1 MLESYIFAGFIIF
14 PLNKI
19 TVSSYLLQ
27 HVRCSVTR
35 QALQHITPSVETT
48 ENYTLQIQV
57 LFVDHVPESPRVPSP
72 TSMRPTSPTST
83 SPSLRVLRLRVPVLP
98 LRLPL
103 LLLRIPVLRLRV
115 PVLRLRVPVPR
126 PRPTSPSHVPVPR
139 PRPTSPSH
147 VPVPLLVTAVHS
159 KRILAVSPKIWQR
172 GSSIKH
178 TESTPKDLRG
188 FPKRF
193 PKKYP
198 KQFLKRFPMH
208 FPLENIVAISLLPTA
223 RSSLRWK
230 CCKTAVQGSTRSST
244 RFKTSVKTKITK
256 RPSRN

>member
-1 MLESYIFAGFIIF
+1 ML
-14 PLNKI
+14 
-19 TVSSYLLQ
+19 SSILHLQSRPPRISLYKFRRCLL
-27 HVRCSVTR
+27 
-35 QALQHITPSVETT
+35 I
-48 ENYTLQIQV
+48 
-57 LFVDHVPESPRVPSP
+57 
-72 TSMRPTSPTST
+72 T
-83 SPSLRVLRLRVPVLP
+83 SPSPHASRVPRPCVLRPR
-98 LRLPL
+98 
-103 LLLRIPVLRLRV
+103 
-115 PVLRLRVPVPR
+115 VPR
-126 PRPTSPSHVPVPR
+126 PRVSESRIPESYVSESQSYVSESQSHVPVPR
-139 PRPTSPSH
+139 PRPMSPSHVLVPRLRPMSPSH

-208 FPLENIVAISLLPTA
+208 FPPENIVAISLLPTA

-230 CCKTAVQGSTRSST
+230 GRPEMEEMARTIRE
-244 RFKTSVKTKITK
+244 TSHGNGNF
-256 RPSRN
+256 R